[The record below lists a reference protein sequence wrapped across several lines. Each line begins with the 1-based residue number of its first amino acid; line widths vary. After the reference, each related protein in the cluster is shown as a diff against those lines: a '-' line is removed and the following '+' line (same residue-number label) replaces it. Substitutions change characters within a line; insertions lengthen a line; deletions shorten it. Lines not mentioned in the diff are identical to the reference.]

1 MEDRD
6 LMEKELLLI
15 KGVCDLYLHA
25 TLEATTAE
33 VHCAFKEALNES
45 INIQNKLYNLMVEK
59 GWYQTRNRNVPHL
72 LESSRTVYGCRFIKL
87 LVNTRDCCYVNDGTP
102 ANTFPCSPCPHL

>member
-1 MEDRD
+1 MDDRD
-6 LMEKELLLI
+6 LMENELLII

-45 INIQNKLYNLMVEK
+45 LNIQNKLYNLMADRN
-59 GWYQTRNRNVPHL
+59 WYKSEIADQTKID
-72 LESSRTVYGCRFIKL
+72 STKQKFASK
-87 LVNTRDCCYVNDGTP
+87 
-102 ANTFPCSPCPHL
+102 